1 MVDVKLPTSDGRELT
16 LSRYTQ
22 PEPELRMLLEQMRL
36 ELPSQPPPK
45 ISAAQVEQKD
55 CEPAL

>member
-16 LSRYTQ
+16 LSRYKQ
-22 PEPELRMLLEQMRL
+22 PEPELRILLEQLRL

-45 ISAAQVEQKD
+45 ISTALVEHWD